1 MNRERHGDI
10 ALEVRDLHTHFFL
23 RRGVVKAVDG
33 VSFSLRRGEV
43 LGLVGESGCG
53 KSVTAL
59 SVLRLL
65 PNEAARTVQGQV
77 LFDGED
83 LLAKSKRQMRQIRG
97 RKISMILQDPQTSL
111 NPLFTIGN
119 QLSEVMGKNGG
130 GRGSG
135 VMQQAIEVL
144 HKVKLSAPE
153 QRVRQYPHELSGGM
167 KQRVVGAIAMN
178 RGPRVLIADEPT
190 TALDVTIQLQYLNL
204 LKELQKNTDM
214 AILFITHDFGV
225 VARMCDRVAVMYAG
239 RIVET
244 GPVREVFNH
253 PSHPYTQALIAS
265 VPKMARSTAR
275 LHTIEGQPP
284 VLSNLPKGCRF
295 EARCPH
301 AEARCREAYPGSFTV
316 GTEHAASCWR
326 LEPA

>member
-1 MNRERHGDI
+1 MNGDI
-10 ALEVRDLHTHFFL
+10 ILEVQDLHTHFFL
-23 RRGVVKAVDG
+23 RRGVAKAVDG
-33 VSFSLRRGEV
+33 VSFSLHRGEV

-59 SVLRLL
+59 SLLRLL

-77 LFDGED
+77 LLDGED
-83 LLAKSKRQMRQIRG
+83 LLTKSKRQMRKIRG

-119 QLSEVMGKNGG
+119 QLSEVIKKIGTERGG
-130 GRGSG
+130 GVIR
-135 VMQQAIEVL
+135 QAIEVL
-144 HKVKLSAPE
+144 RKVKLSAPE

-204 LKELQKNTDM
+204 LRQLQENTDM

-239 RIVET
+239 KIVET
-244 GPVREVFNH
+244 GPVREVFNN

-265 VPKMARSTAR
+265 VPKLKRPEAR

-284 VLSNLPKGCRF
+284 VLTDLPEGCRF

-301 AEARCREAYPGSFTV
+301 AEARCRAAYPDSFPV

-326 LEPA
+326 LKPA